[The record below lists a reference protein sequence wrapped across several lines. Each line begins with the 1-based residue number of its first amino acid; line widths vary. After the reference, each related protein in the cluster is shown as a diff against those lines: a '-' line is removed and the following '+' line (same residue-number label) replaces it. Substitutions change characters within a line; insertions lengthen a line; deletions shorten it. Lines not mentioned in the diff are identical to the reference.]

1 MKYPSSCHSPFF
13 CTLREKTAI
22 PVKHSEKN
30 LSSDSFFHYCPT
42 NGTVLCYKKASLLA
56 LDDSFK
62 KIIIVRDIVKPFHDE
77 HGILTISLFDFLM
90 KPGSLEY

>member
-1 MKYPSSCHSPFF
+1 M
-13 CTLREKTAI
+13 
-22 PVKHSEKN
+22 
-30 LSSDSFFHYCPT
+30 
-42 NGTVLCYKKASLLA
+42 LA

-62 KIIIVRDIVKPFHDE
+62 KIVIVRDIVKPFHDE

>member
-1 MKYPSSCHSPFF
+1 MKHLSSCHSPFF
-13 CTLREKTAI
+13 VSSGRKPLFRSSIVKKNCPVTA
-22 PVKHSEKN
+22 
-30 LSSDSFFHYCPT
+30 FFHYCPT

-62 KIIIVRDIVKPFHDE
+62 KIVIVRDIVKPFHDE